1 MGIVSMFSNAC
12 NVHWIVFKLQVLVLC
27 LFYAV
32 VYYGLCCRPVSPR
45 ILFFLVLKNFV
56 RSRGI
61 VSGGEECCV
70 WGRLRLHSA
79 GDGKMGGGGIEY
91 LKLRNCCSVLNCK

>member
-12 NVHWIVFKLQVLVLC
+12 HVHWIVFKLQVLVLC

-32 VYYGLCCRPVSPR
+32 VYYGLCCRPVSYR
-45 ILFFLVLKNFV
+45 ILFYLVLKSFV

-61 VSGGEECCV
+61 VSVGGDAAETSRVAQCR
-70 WGRLRLHSA
+70 GRQNG
-79 GDGKMGGGGIEY
+79 GD
-91 LKLRNCCSVLNCK
+91 